1 MKKKKKSSKKVIV
14 VKSDSFLYKNY
25 SKPIK
30 KLNFF
35 IAVNRVNGVSI
46 SDVKNIYDEFKVP
59 KKYRRQ
65 LLMLT
70 DLKSL

>member
-1 MKKKKKSSKKVIV
+1 MKKKKKSIKKVVI
-14 VKSDSFLYKNY
+14 VKSNDFLYKNY

-35 IAVNRVNGVSI
+35 IAINRVEGISI

-59 KKYRRQ
+59 EKYRIQ
-65 LLMLT
+65 LLMLA
-70 DLKSL
+70 DLKGL